1 MMFAMAS
8 NFSAMTF
15 LIFLSRA
22 AGTWVVAADFRMV
35 ADDGARLAGILARG
49 GGRGVSFSESDMAA
63 AGAALQSLLGRFL
76 GGDLQVIERAHGLDV
91 DAVEHRFKEVERLFL
106 VFDQR
111 VFLRVAHLVD
121 PLLQVVDRLEV
132 VFPL

>member
-1 MMFAMAS
+1 MMFGMAS

-35 ADDGARLAGILARG
+35 ADDSARLAGILARG
-49 GGRGVSFSESDMAA
+49 GGRGVSFSEGDLAA
-63 AGAALQSLLGRFL
+63 AGAALQSLGRLLGC
-76 GGDLQVIERAHGLDV
+76 DLQVIERARGLDV
-91 DAVEHRFKEVERLFL
+91 DAVEHRFKGVKRLFL

-111 VFLRVAHLVD
+111 
-121 PLLQVVDRLEV
+121 
-132 VFPL
+132 